1 MLDAADQTQ
10 NVDAGPANQAS
21 ADNVGLSPELSGPAR
36 RILCVFPRYEP
47 SLGSLEYAYDITGTL
62 RAFMPPQGL
71 LVIAAALP
79 EGWEARFVDEN
90 IARAKRS
97 DFKWADAV
105 FVSGM
110 HVQRRQ
116 IDDIRRRAQKYGKP
130 AALGG
135 PSVSACP
142 EFYPDF
148 DYLHIG
154 EMGDATRELFARL
167 SRDCARP
174 EKQIRFETR
183 ERTPLEEFPI
193 PAYELVSFE
202 NYFIGSIQFSSG
214 CPYRCEFCDI
224 PGLYGRVPRLKSPQR
239 IVAELDK
246 LRECGLTTSVYFVD
260 DNLIANR
267 RALRELLPVLI
278 EWQEKNSFPLSF
290 AFEAT
295 LNIARYD
302 DLLSQLRLACFTT
315 IFVGVETPEEDA
327 LVSLDKEQNM
337 TLPILEAVR
346 RLNAHGM
353 EVVAGIIVGLDTDG
367 PQTQQRI
374 IDFIEASQIPML
386 TINLLQ
392 ALPKTPLWDRLE
404 KEGRLCNDEGRESNV
419 VFLRSYDETVATWR
433 NCLRHAYDPARL
445 FARYHH
451 LTQHTFPNRRPRPR
465 PPGQVTPKNVRR
477 GFTML
482 FKICWKLGVIANYR
496 RIFWDY
502 AWPRIKTGR
511 IEDVISVGIL
521 AKHLITYARKA
532 CAGKLNASNYSAKVR

>member
-1 MLDAADQTQ
+1 MLYISHAEE
-10 NVDAGPANQAS
+10 
-21 ADNVGLSPELSGPAR
+21 GLSAAQEEPEIIGPPR
-36 RILCVFPRYEP
+36 RILCIFPLYEP

-71 LVIAAALP
+71 LVVAAALP
-79 EGWEARFVDEN
+79 AGWEARFIDEN
-90 IARAKRS
+90 VTPAKGR

-116 IDDIRRRAQKYGKP
+116 IDGIRRRAHIYGKP
-130 AALGG
+130 TVLGG

-142 EFYPDF
+142 EFYPHF

-154 EMGDATRELFARL
+154 EMGDATRALFARL
-167 SRDCARP
+167 ARNVSRP
-174 EKQIRFETR
+174 ETQIVFETR

-267 RALRELLPVLI
+267 RALRELLPALV
-278 EWQEKNSFPLSF
+278 EWQENNSFPLSF
-290 AFEAT
+290 ACEAT
-295 LNIARYD
+295 LNIAKYD
-302 DLLSQLRLACFTT
+302 DLLALLKAAFFTT
-315 IFVGVETPEEDA
+315 IFVGIETPEEDA
-327 LVSLDKEQNM
+327 LVAIDKAQNM
-337 TLPILEAVR
+337 TVPILEAVR
-346 RLNAHGM
+346 RLNAHGV
-353 EVVAGIIVGLDTDG
+353 EVVAGVIIGLDTDG
-367 PQTQQRI
+367 PQTEARI
-374 IDFIEASQIPML
+374 IDFIERSKIPML

-392 ALPKTPLWDRLE
+392 ALPKTPLWERLE
-404 KEGRLCNDEGRESNV
+404 KEGRLCDDESRDSNV
-419 VFLRSYDETVATWR
+419 LFKRPYEEVVETWR

-445 FARYHH
+445 FQRYEIV
-451 LTQHTFPNRRPRPR
+451 TRQTFSNRRPRPR
-465 PPGQVTPKNVRR
+465 GQATPRNVRR
-477 GFTML
+477 GFIML
-482 FKICWKLGVIANYR
+482 FKVCWKLGVIADYR
-496 RIFWDY
+496 RIFWAY

-511 IEDVISVGIL
+511 IEDVISIGIL

-532 CAGKLNASNYSAKVR
+532 CAGKLNASNYSARLR

>member
-1 MLDAADQTQ
+1 MLDGTVAQQDLSVAP
-10 NVDAGPANQAS
+10 VEPAIAGP
-21 ADNVGLSPELSGPAR
+21 PR
-36 RILCVFPRYEP
+36 RILCIFPYYEP

-62 RAFMPPQGL
+62 RAFMPAQGL

-79 EGWEARFVDEN
+79 AGWEVRFIDEN
-90 IARAKRS
+90 IARAKRG

-116 IDDIRRRAQKYGKP
+116 IDDIRRRAHKYGK
-130 AALGG
+130 AAVLGG

-142 EFYPDF
+142 EYYPHF
-148 DYLHIG
+148 DYLHVG
-154 EMGDATRELFARL
+154 EMGDATQALFARL
-167 SRDCARP
+167 ANDVSRP
-174 EKQIRFETR
+174 EKQVIFETR
-183 ERTPLEEFPI
+183 ARTPLEEFPI

-202 NYFIGSIQFSSG
+202 NYFIGSLQFSSG

-246 LRECGLTTSVYFVD
+246 LRACGLTTSVYFVD

-295 LNIARYD
+295 LNIAKYD
-302 DLLSQLRLACFTT
+302 DLLALLQAACFTT

-327 LVSLDKEQNM
+327 LAAIDKDQNM
-337 TLPILEAVR
+337 TMPILEAVR

-353 EVVAGIIVGLDTDG
+353 EVVAGVIIGFDTDG
-367 PQTQQRI
+367 PQTQARI
-374 IDFIEASQIPML
+374 IDFIEQSHIPML

-392 ALPKTPLWDRLE
+392 ALPKTPLWERLE
-404 KEGRLCNDEGRESNV
+404 KEGRLCEDAGRESNV
-419 VFLRSYDETVATWR
+419 VFKRPYGEVVETWR

-445 FARYHH
+445 FQRYEI
-451 LTQHTFPNRRPRPR
+451 LAQHTFPNRRPRPR

-477 GFTML
+477 GFAML
-482 FKICWKLGVIANYR
+482 SKICWKLGVVADYR
-496 RIFWDY
+496 RVFWAY
-502 AWPRIKTGR
+502 SWPRIKTGR

-521 AKHLITYARKA
+521 AKHLIAYARKA
-532 CAGKLNASNYSAKVR
+532 CAGRLNASNYSARLR

>member
-1 MLDAADQTQ
+1 MLDEEMTLIDAAPV
-10 NVDAGPANQAS
+10 NAVSSAAKIAG
-21 ADNVGLSPELSGPAR
+21 SPR

-71 LVIAAALP
+71 LVISAALP
-79 EGWEARFVDEN
+79 EGWEVRFVDEN
-90 IARAKRS
+90 IRRARRG
-97 DFKWADAV
+97 DFRWADAV

-116 IDDIRRRAQKYGKP
+116 IEGVRRRAQKYGKV
-130 AALGG
+130 AVLGG

-142 EFYPDF
+142 EFYPEF
-148 DYLHIG
+148 DYLHVG

-174 EKQIRFETR
+174 AKQIVFETK
-183 ERTPLEEFPI
+183 ERTPLEDFPI

-224 PGLYGRVPRLKSPQR
+224 PGLYGRVPRLKSPRR
-239 IVAELDK
+239 IIAELDK
-246 LRECGLTTSVYFVD
+246 LRACGLTTSVYFVD

-267 RALRELLPVLI
+267 RALRELLPALI
-278 EWQEKNSFPLSF
+278 QWQETNAFPLSF

-295 LNIARYD
+295 LNIARYE
-302 DLLSQLRLACFTT
+302 DLLAQLRLACFTT

-353 EVVAGIIVGLDTDG
+353 EVVAGIIVGLDTDND
-367 PQTQQRI
+367 QTEQHI
-374 IDFIEASQIPML
+374 IDFIEQSQIPML

-392 ALPKTPLWDRLE
+392 ALPRTPLWDRLE
-404 KEGRLCNDEGRESNV
+404 RQGRLRNDEGRESNV
-419 VFLRSYDETVATWR
+419 MFRRGYQETVETWR

-465 PPGQVTPKNVRR
+465 PPGQVTPRNVRR

-482 FKICWKLGVIANYR
+482 FKICWKLGVLADYR
-496 RIFWDY
+496 RVFWDY

-532 CAGKLNASNYSAKVR
+532 CAGKLNASNYSAKLR

>member
-1 MLDAADQTQ
+1 MTVEELTRTGSQSSGALSTPPEI
-10 NVDAGPANQAS
+10 AGAT
-21 ADNVGLSPELSGPAR
+21 R

-47 SLGSLEYAYDITGTL
+47 SLGSLEYAYDITGDL

-79 EGWEARFVDEN
+79 QGWEVRFVDEN
-90 IARAKRS
+90 IRPARRA
-97 DFKWADAV
+97 DFKWAEAV

-116 IDDIRRRAQKYGKP
+116 IDDIRRRAHKHGKP

-142 EFYPDF
+142 EYYPGF

-154 EMGDATRELFARL
+154 EFGDATQELFARL
-167 SRDCARP
+167 ARDCSRP
-174 EKQIRFETR
+174 QAQIAFKTK

-193 PAYELVSFE
+193 PAYELVSFD

-239 IVAELDK
+239 ILAELDK
-246 LRECGLTTSVYFVD
+246 LRACGLTTSVYFVD

-267 RALRELLPVLI
+267 RALRELLPLLI

-295 LNIARYD
+295 LNIAKYE
-302 DLLSQLRLACFTT
+302 DLLDQLRLACFTT
-315 IFVGVETPEEDA
+315 IFVGIETPEEDA
-327 LVSLDKEQNM
+327 LAAIDKEQNM
-337 TLPILEAVR
+337 TMPILEAVQ
-346 RLNAHGM
+346 RLNCRGL
-353 EVVAGIIVGLDTDG
+353 EVVAGIIVGLDTDT
-367 PQTQQRI
+367 PDTAQRI
-374 IDFIEASQIPML
+374 IEFIDKSHIPML

-392 ALPKTPLWDRLE
+392 ALPKTPLWDRLATENRLSDEE
-404 KEGRLCNDEGRESNV
+404 KRESNV
-419 VFLRSYDETVATWR
+419 VFKRSYEETVKCWR
-433 NCLRHAYDPARL
+433 DCLRYAYDPARL
-445 FARYHH
+445 FARYEF
-451 LTQHTFPNRRPRPR
+451 LAQHVFPNRRPRPR
-465 PPGQVTPKNVRR
+465 PPGQVTPKNIRN
-477 GFTML
+477 GFKML
-482 FKICWKLGVIANYR
+482 FKICWKLGVIADYR
-496 RIFWDY
+496 RIFWDF
-502 AWPRIKTGR
+502 AKPRIKRGQ
-511 IEDVISVGIL
+511 IADVISVGIL

-532 CAGKLNASNYSAKVR
+532 CAGKLNASNYSARLK

>member
-1 MLDAADQTQ
+1 MLDEAVTQ
-10 NVDAGPANQAS
+10 CDPAS
-21 ADNVGLSPELSGPAR
+21 AAPPPAAAELGRPPGR
-36 RILCVFPRYEP
+36 RILCVFPLYEP

-79 EGWEARFVDEN
+79 EGWEVRFVDEN
-90 IARAKRS
+90 VARAKRG

-116 IDDIRRRAQKYGKP
+116 IDDIRRRAHKYGKV
-130 AALGG
+130 AILGG

-142 EFYPDF
+142 EFYPHF
-148 DYLHIG
+148 DYLHVG
-154 EMGDATRELFARL
+154 EMGDATRALFARL
-167 SRDCARP
+167 ARDCARP
-174 EKQIRFETR
+174 ERQIVLETG
-183 ERTPLEEFPI
+183 ERTPLEDFPI
-193 PAYELVSFE
+193 PAYELVSFDH
-202 NYFIGSIQFSSG
+202 YFIGSIQFSSG

-224 PGLYGRVPRLKSPQR
+224 PGLYGRVPRLKPPQR
-239 IVAELDK
+239 ILAELDK
-246 LRECGLTTSVYFVD
+246 LRACGLTTSVYFVD

-278 EWQEKNSFPLSF
+278 AWQETNSFPLSF

-295 LNIARYD
+295 LNIAKYD
-302 DLLSQLRLACFTT
+302 DLLEGLRAACFTT
-315 IFVGVETPEEDA
+315 IFVGIETPEEEA
-327 LVSLDKEQNM
+327 LSAIDKEQNLA
-337 TLPILEAVR
+337 LPILEGVR

-353 EVVAGIIVGLDTDG
+353 EVVAGVIIGLDTDG
-367 PQTQQRI
+367 PDTARRI
-374 IDFIEASQIPML
+374 IDFVDQSYIPML

-392 ALPKTPLWDRLE
+392 ALPKTPLWERLE
-404 KEGRLCNDEGRESNV
+404 KEGRLSDEAGRESNV
-419 VFLRSYDETVATWR
+419 VFKRSYEETVETWR
-433 NCLRHAYDPARL
+433 DCLRHAYDPARL
-445 FARYHH
+445 FARYEI

-465 PPGQVTPKNVRR
+465 PPDQVTPKNVRR
-477 GFTML
+477 GMAML
-482 FKICWKLGVIANYR
+482 LRICWKLGVVADYR
-496 RIFWDY
+496 RIFWAY

-532 CAGKLNASNYSAKVR
+532 CAGKLNASNYSARLR

>member
-1 MLDAADQTQ
+1 MLNEDIAPADPTPL
-10 NVDAGPANQAS
+10 DTTPPAPEIAGP
-21 ADNVGLSPELSGPAR
+21 PR
-36 RILCVFPRYEP
+36 RILCVFPLYEP

-79 EGWEARFVDEN
+79 EGWEVCFVDEN
-90 IARAKRS
+90 ISRVKRS
-97 DFKWADAV
+97 DFKWAGAV

-116 IDDIRRRAQKYGKP
+116 IDDIRRRAQKHGKP
-130 AALGG
+130 TVLGG

-142 EFYPDF
+142 ESYPDF

-174 EKQIRFETR
+174 SKQVVFETR

-224 PGLYGRVPRLKSPQR
+224 PGLYGRVPRLKSPKR

-246 LRECGLTTSVYFVD
+246 LRACGLTTSVYFVD

-295 LNIARYD
+295 LNITQYE
-302 DLLSQLRLACFTT
+302 DLLAQLRAACFTT
-315 IFVGVETPEEDA
+315 IFVGVESPEPDA
-327 LVSLDKEQNM
+327 LTAIDKEQNM
-337 TLPILEAVR
+337 TLPILEGVR

-367 PQTQQRI
+367 PQTQSHI
-374 IDFIEASQIPML
+374 IEFIEQSQIPML

-392 ALPKTPLWDRLE
+392 ALPTTPLWDRLK
-404 KEGRLCNDEGRESNV
+404 KERRLYDDEGRESNI
-419 VFLRSYDETVATWR
+419 VFKRSYEETVETWR
-433 NCLRHAYDPARL
+433 NCLRHAYEPARL
-445 FARYHH
+445 FARYEF
-451 LTQHTFPNRRPRPR
+451 LTRHTFPNRRPRPR

-477 GFTML
+477 GFAML
-482 FKICWKLGVIANYR
+482 FKICWKLGVVADYR
-496 RIFWDY
+496 RVFWNY

-532 CAGKLNASNYSAKVR
+532 CRGKLNASNYSARLR

>member
-1 MLDAADQTQ
+1 MLNETVVETRAAVHAT
-10 NVDAGPANQAS
+10 VDPAAAGTP
-21 ADNVGLSPELSGPAR
+21 R

-71 LVIAAALP
+71 LVIAAAMP
-79 EGWEARFVDEN
+79 QGWEVRFVDEN
-90 IARAKRS
+90 VSRAKRS

-110 HVQRRQ
+110 HVQRAQ
-116 IDDIRRRAQKYGKP
+116 INDICRRAHKFDKT
-130 AALGG
+130 AAVGG

-142 EFYPDF
+142 EYYAAF
-148 DYLHIG
+148 DYLHVG
-154 EMGDATRELFARL
+154 EMGDATRALFDRL
-167 SRDCARP
+167 AQDCRRP
-174 EKQIRFETR
+174 ERQVVFETR
-183 ERTPLEEFPI
+183 ERTPLEDFPM

-202 NYFIGSIQFSSG
+202 HYFIGSIQFSSG

-246 LRECGLTTSVYFVD
+246 LRACGLTTSVYFVD

-267 RALRELLPVLI
+267 RALRDLLPVLI

-302 DLLSQLRLACFTT
+302 DLLQQLRAACFTT
-315 IFVGVETPEEDA
+315 IFCGVETPEEDA
-327 LVSLDKEQNM
+327 LASMSKEQNTM
-337 TLPILEAVR
+337 MPILEAVQ

-353 EVVAGIIVGLDTDG
+353 EVVAGIIIGLDTDG
-367 PQTQQRI
+367 HDTQQHM

-404 KEGRLCNDEGRESNV
+404 REKRLCDDDGRESNV
-419 VFLRSYDETVATWR
+419 VFKRPYEETVAVWR
-433 NCLRHAYDPARL
+433 NCLQHAYDPVRL
-445 FARYHH
+445 FARYDH
-451 LTQHTFPNRRPRPR
+451 LTRHAFPNRRRRPR

-477 GFTML
+477 GFAML
-482 FKICWKLGVIANYR
+482 AKIVWKLGVLADYR
-496 RIFWDY
+496 RVFWRY
-502 AWPRIKTGR
+502 AWPRIKMGR
-511 IEDVISVGIL
+511 IENVISIGIL
-521 AKHLITYARKA
+521 AKHLIAYSRKA
-532 CAGKLNASNYSAKVR
+532 CAGKLNASNYSPRLR